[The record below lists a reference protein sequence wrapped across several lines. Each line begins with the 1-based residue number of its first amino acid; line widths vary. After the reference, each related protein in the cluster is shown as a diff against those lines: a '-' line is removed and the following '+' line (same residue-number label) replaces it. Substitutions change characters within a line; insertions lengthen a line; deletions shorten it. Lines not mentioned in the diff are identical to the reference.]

1 MDKRTFLK
9 LSSTAI
15 TGAILSPM
23 RGWSQETQITN
34 WAGNYV
40 YSTSHLAYAESHDE
54 VVSLVKKYDRL
65 KVLGT
70 RHCFNGIAD
79 SRDQLISLTRMN
91 PVMEIDSAA
100 RRVTVG
106 AGVRYGQLAEYLN
119 SYGFALHNLAS
130 LPHISVA
137 GACAT
142 ATHGSGNKNGNLATA
157 VAEMEMITASGELI
171 VLSREKNPDEFPGV
185 VVHLGGLGVITRLKL
200 DIQPTYKVSQ
210 TVYENLRMDEL
221 AHHFDE
227 IMAAGYS
234 VSLFT
239 DWRNRNFSEVWV
251 KQRWSGDIAPKSASS
266 FFGATAATRN
276 LHPIVELSAE
286 NCTPQLGVPGPWH
299 ERLPHFKMGFT
310 PSSGKELQSEYFVP
324 RDQAYQSI
332 LAVER
337 LHEKVSPYLMITEIR
352 TIDADNY
359 WLSPCY
365 KQPSATIH
373 FTWKPE
379 WEAVSKLLP
388 MIEEQLAPFQARPHW
403 GKLFTMSPGK
413 LKSLYD
419 KMPDFHR
426 LAARFDPGGK
436 FRNSYLDRNIFGT

>member
-23 RGWSQETQITN
+23 RGWSQETQIAN

-137 GACAT
+137 
-142 ATHGSGNKNGNLATA
+142 
-157 VAEMEMITASGELI
+157 
-171 VLSREKNPDEFPGV
+171 
-185 VVHLGGLGVITRLKL
+185 
-200 DIQPTYKVSQ
+200 
-210 TVYENLRMDEL
+210 
-221 AHHFDE
+221 
-227 IMAAGYS
+227 
-234 VSLFT
+234 
-239 DWRNRNFSEVWV
+239 
-251 KQRWSGDIAPKSASS
+251 
-266 FFGATAATRN
+266 
-276 LHPIVELSAE
+276 
-286 NCTPQLGVPGPWH
+286 
-299 ERLPHFKMGFT
+299 
-310 PSSGKELQSEYFVP
+310 
-324 RDQAYQSI
+324 
-332 LAVER
+332 
-337 LHEKVSPYLMITEIR
+337 
-352 TIDADNY
+352 
-359 WLSPCY
+359 
-365 KQPSATIH
+365 
-373 FTWKPE
+373 
-379 WEAVSKLLP
+379 
-388 MIEEQLAPFQARPHW
+388 
-403 GKLFTMSPGK
+403 
-413 LKSLYD
+413 
-419 KMPDFHR
+419 
-426 LAARFDPGGK
+426 
-436 FRNSYLDRNIFGT
+436 